1 MRHDGA
7 DGIMILAILIHGLE
21 QRLHTLGG
29 IRGNSF
35 WARRA
40 FAVTAVMHG
49 HIQTCARRCS
59 SLVTGEAKSGLPDSE
74 AVALMGLSEHFRVM
88 MGVATAGAFS

>member
-59 SLVTGEAKSGLPDSE
+59 SLVTGEAKPGLPV
-74 AVALMGLSEHFRVM
+74 AAALMVIRASE
-88 MGVATAGAFS
+88 S